1 MTVLALQS
9 IHFSNGKVLGYEVL
23 ARRIVSGRMLSPGQF
38 MANSQPGEWIL
49 LDREIVTLVADNI
62 AELSGIGPLFINI
75 SAETLTSISD
85 AKSLIKALAGVCS
98 LGLEIVLEISEKY
111 SDGAESLDSL
121 LLFARSLGLGVAIDD
136 FGSDNSNMARLVG
149 HKWDYCKIDLPAL
162 LVPTNLALLTE
173 IRDYCMANHV
183 GLILE
188 KVEDV
193 SILSGWLKPL
203 NGASLQGFALS
214 KPDVLNRAPSL
225 SQSSR

>member
-49 LDREIVTLVADNI
+49 LDREIVTLVTENVS
-62 AELSGIGPLFINI
+62 ELIGMGPLFINI
-75 SAETLTSISD
+75 SSETLSSPSD
-85 AKSLIKALAGVCS
+85 AYALIKSLAGVYS

-111 SDGAESLDSL
+111 SDGSESLDSL
-121 LLFARSLGLGVAIDD
+121 LSFARSLGLRVAIDD
-136 FGSDNSNMARLVG
+136 FGSENSNMARLVG
-149 HKWDYCKIDLPAL
+149 HKWDYCKVDLPAL
-162 LVPTNLALLTE
+162 LVPENLTLLTE
-173 IRDYCMANHV
+173 IRDYCLANHV

-214 KPDVLNRAPSL
+214 KPGVLNQMPSL
-225 SQSSR
+225 LQSSR